1 MQHEQET
8 VELSVEVDPE
18 TARALDYIAR
28 FHGCTVEEL
37 VENYLAQ
44 MVKTRTKRTFIAKD
58 IRIFLRVNKSSD
70 GKYHLVC

>member
-37 VENYLAQ
+37 VENYIKAEMDKLPDPPCDS
-44 MVKTRTKRTFIAKD
+44 R
-58 IRIFLRVNKSSD
+58 S
-70 GKYHLVC
+70 

>member
-37 VENYLAQ
+37 VENYI
-44 MVKTRTKRTFIAKD
+44 KTEMDKLPDPPCDSR
-58 IRIFLRVNKSSD
+58 S
-70 GKYHLVC
+70 